1 MIIVSLWEMNVLC
14 VLWRDVCLSFQPSEQ
29 KLDKRIGF
37 LKLDQVAKPEAEKVQ
52 MLVNGIFAA
61 FPVTCDLIMINLSFS
76 IIDDLWVFQTWT
88 LVRPEVG
95 EETALFLVLTSA
107 NFSYWTALLS
117 QVCAVGAFGNI
128 FNQSYLTSMSRR
140 EVQTVQDAYGSCSSS
155 EIKNYHLVTVM
166 HESDCV

>member
-1 MIIVSLWEMNVLC
+1 M
-14 VLWRDVCLSFQPSEQ
+14 CLSFQPSEQ
-29 KLDKRIGF
+29 KLDKRFGF
-37 LKLDQVAKPEAEKVQ
+37 LQLDQVAKPEAEKVQ

-107 NFSYWTALLS
+107 NFSY
-117 QVCAVGAFGNI
+117 
-128 FNQSYLTSMSRR
+128 
-140 EVQTVQDAYGSCSSS
+140 
-155 EIKNYHLVTVM
+155 
-166 HESDCV
+166 